1 MVNLDN
7 YEDVNSRIAR
17 FRKLH
22 PNGRLVAKIIDRD
35 MTLANAWVL
44 IEASV
49 YLNQDDTQ
57 PAGVDVALGHV
68 AFYRENMKRW
78 FVEDTSTSAIG
89 RAISLVLPSDNR
101 PTRQDMEHAQSDPW
115 KLTGEEPTP
124 AQAFKDEALAMAKAA
139 LNAKVVEINL
149 RCQHGERLHKTGTNK
164 KGGTWEAYFCPSK
177 DDNDKCAPMG
187 ADGKEWARR

>member
-17 FRKLH
+17 FRKAH
-22 PNGRLVAKIIDRD
+22 PTGRLVTKIIDRD
-35 MTLANAWVL
+35 PTLANAWVL

-49 YLNQDDTQ
+49 YLAQEDTQ
-57 PAGVDVALGHV
+57 PAGVDVAFGHV

-89 RAISLVLPSDNR
+89 RAISLVLPSDSR

-115 KLTGEEPTP
+115 KLTAEEPTP
-124 AQAFKDEALAMAKAA
+124 AQAFKDEALAMARAA
-139 LNAKVVEINL
+139 LNAQVVEM
-149 RCQHGERLHKTGTNK
+149 RCAHGVRNHKKGINK
-164 KGGTWEAYFCPSK
+164 KGGTWEGYFCPST
-177 DDNDKCAPMG
+177 DDDKCPTVG
-187 ADGKEWARR
+187 ADGKEWVKR

>member
-17 FRKLH
+17 FRKTY
-22 PNGRLVAKIIDRD
+22 PNGRLVTRIIDRD
-35 MTLANAWVL
+35 ATLANAWVL
-44 IEASV
+44 IEAAV
-49 YLNQDDTQ
+49 YLSQEDNQ
-57 PAGVDVALGHV
+57 PAGVDMAFGHV

-89 RAISLVLPSDNR
+89 RAISLVLPSDSR

-124 AQAFKDEALAMAKAA
+124 AQAFKEEAVAMARAA
-139 LNAKVVEINL
+139 LNAKVVEI
-149 RCQHGERLHKTGTNK
+149 RCVHGERQYKTGTNK

-177 DDNDKCAPMG
+177 DEMDKCPTIG